1 MRHALTIDL
10 EEYFQVHAL
19 SGTVSLKS
27 WDSFPCFAEY
37 NTKKILDA
45 LEEAGIS
52 ATFFCL
58 GWIAERNNGL
68 IKAIHERGH
77 EIACHGYMH
86 QIIST
91 QTPES
96 FKDDVS
102 RAKHV
107 LEDCIG
113 REVIGYRAP
122 TYSITNKTL
131 WALDILEEL
140 NFRYDSSIFPIHHD
154 NYGIPDAPRFPHKIP
169 GRSLA
174 EFPISTM
181 KLGAVNFPISGGGY
195 FRLLPYS
202 FTRSALRLL
211 EKSSTPF
218 IFYIHPWELNSR
230 TPRVEGISALSRF
243 RTYVGISGTYAKFC
257 KLIKDFEFTTAQGV
271 LCEHGLL
278 DAEALR
284 IVEPGACG

>member
-1 MRHALTIDL
+1 MRYTPKHTILNNMRHALTIDL

-19 SGTVSLKS
+19 SGTVSPKS

-169 GRSLA
+169 GRSCGVPHFHH
-174 EFPISTM
+174 E
-181 KLGAVNFPISGGGY
+181 V
-195 FRLLPYS
+195 RCRQLPYIRGRLFQASSLFLYAVCPETSRKKLYS
-202 FTRSALRLL
+202 FHFLYPSMGAQRQNATGRGDIRLVSVQDICGDLRNLY
-211 EKSSTPF
+211 E
-218 IFYIHPWELNSR
+218 
-230 TPRVEGISALSRF
+230 
-243 RTYVGISGTYAKFC
+243 
-257 KLIKDFEFTTAQGV
+257 V
-271 LCEHGLL
+271 L
-278 DAEALR
+278 
-284 IVEPGACG
+284 